1 MTVRHF
7 FCYCDW
13 IGQPPE
19 EYSVKQDIDIYNM
32 LMPRLNEE
40 EPGNFT
46 DHFGDVILDKSK
58 VNVYLDS
65 NEPDFYAPYPMDM
78 LLEKAPHFDL
88 ILTRRPELLKFPNA
102 RLFLFGTHWVA
113 DYQNAFENKKN
124 AISYAMTGKDSD
136 ARFNDLIAHGVQP
149 AIGYHVRHQIGGNFE
164 NVQKVSNLQID
175 GYNSER
181 YPTSYAGLQHTLSS
195 SDDGKLEL
203 MKYKFHIAVENSALP
218 NYMTEKLHDCFMTKT
233 VPIYFGCPNVSD
245 FYNMDGILQFNT
257 SEELVDIL
265 KSLDDNSYDKMK
277 DAVEDNHRRF
287 LDNKLDTFQQRLWS
301 EIEKVD
307 LL

>member
-58 VNVYLDS
+58 INVYLDS
-65 NEPDFYAPYPMDM
+65 NEPDFYAPYPMNM

-102 RLFLFGTHWVA
+102 KLFLFGTHWV
-113 DYQNAFENKKN
+113 DGYEKTFENKRN
-124 AISYAMTGKDSD
+124 AISYTMTSKTID
-136 ARFNDLIAHGVQP
+136 ARFDTLMEYGIQP
-149 AIGYHVRHQIGGNFE
+149 AIGYYVRHAIGENFE
-164 NVQKVSNLQID
+164 QLQEVSNLQLD

>member
-65 NEPDFYAPYPMDM
+65 NEPDFYAPYPMGM
-78 LLEKAPHFDL
+78 LLEKAPHFDV

-102 RLFLFGTHWVA
+102 KLFLFGTHWVNGYETTF
-113 DYQNAFENKKN
+113 DDKKN
-124 AISYAMTGKDSD
+124 AISYAMTSKTID
-136 ARFNDLIAHGVQP
+136 ARFDSLVEHGIQP
-149 AIGYHVRHQIGGNFE
+149 AIGYHVRHQIGQTFE
-164 NVQKVSNLQID
+164 TLQGISNLQLD

-181 YPTSYAGLQHTLSS
+181 YPTSYAGLSHTLSAA
-195 SDDGKLEL
+195 DDGKLEL
-203 MKYKFHIAVENSALP
+203 MKYNFHIAVENSSLP

-245 FYNMDGILQFNT
+245 YYNMDGILQFNT
-257 SEELVDIL
+257 AEELVNIL
-265 KSLDDNSYDKMK
+265 KTLDDNSYDKMK

-287 LDNKLDTFQQRLWS
+287 LKIDDGGFQGKFWKA
-301 EIEKVD
+301 IEKSVIK
-307 LL
+307 

>member
-1 MTVRHF
+1 
-7 FCYCDW
+7 
-13 IGQPPE
+13 
-19 EYSVKQDIDIYNM
+19 
-32 LMPRLNEE
+32 
-40 EPGNFT
+40 
-46 DHFGDVILDKSK
+46 
-58 VNVYLDS
+58 
-65 NEPDFYAPYPMDM
+65 
-78 LLEKAPHFDL
+78 
-88 ILTRRPELLKFPNA
+88 
-102 RLFLFGTHWVA
+102 
-113 DYQNAFENKKN
+113 
-124 AISYAMTGKDSD
+124 
-136 ARFNDLIAHGVQP
+136 
-149 AIGYHVRHQIGGNFE
+149 
-164 NVQKVSNLQID
+164 
-175 GYNSER
+175 
-181 YPTSYAGLQHTLSS
+181 
-195 SDDGKLEL
+195 